1 MHQYNKIRIVL
12 EQEGLMLEM
21 EAMEE
26 FKIQIM
32 IVRYSAHRLT
42 QKPIILEKKQHL
54 KDLVEQAVTISNKKE
69 EKVEVLF
76 GWQHQAILHYII
88 LKLALKVSREWCPKE
103 KVKDQVEEPEVPFK

>member
-1 MHQYNKIRIVL
+1 
-12 EQEGLMLEM
+12 MLEM

-54 KDLVEQAVTISNKKE
+54 RDLVEQAGTFSNKKA
-69 EKVEVLF
+69 EKAE
-76 GWQHQAILHYII
+76 
-88 LKLALKVSREWCPKE
+88 ALSG
-103 KVKDQVEEPEVPFK
+103 